1 VIALGV
7 DIASKTGWSIVE
19 SQGGREA
26 LLEYGIVDIANPTPL
41 WEQIDAVL
49 DKGRHVAVVALELPY
64 LAKENPHVLEVLA
77 RLCGQWEHACAIR
90 GLEAVLVRSKTWQT
104 AILRGLITTSSKR
117 EQCKRAAQ
125 TWCRATFGLDLPEDE
140 ADATAIATWALRTAR
155 ARKLGIG

>member
-1 VIALGV
+1 MLAIGA
-7 DIASKTGWSIVE
+7 DIASKTGWSVVE
-19 SQGGREA
+19 SQGGHEIP
-26 LLEYGIVDIANPTPL
+26 LEHGIVDVTNATPL

-77 RLCGQWEHACAIR
+77 RLCGQWEHACAMR
-90 GLEAVLVRSKTWQT
+90 GLDYVLVRPSQWQS
-104 AILRGLITTSSKR
+104 AILTGLIATSSKR
-117 EQCKRAAQ
+117 EQRKRAARM
-125 TWCRATFGLDLPEDE
+125 WCLATFGLDLPEDE